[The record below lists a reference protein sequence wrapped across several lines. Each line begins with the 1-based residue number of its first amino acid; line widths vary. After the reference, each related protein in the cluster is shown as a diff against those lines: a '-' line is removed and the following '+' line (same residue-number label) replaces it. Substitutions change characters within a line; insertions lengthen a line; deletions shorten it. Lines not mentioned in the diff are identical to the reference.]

1 MNKKFRGLVLS
12 GVLSIS
18 MIAPLGITSDAAS
31 SEVDVGESLTNDM
44 EIRDANGKLL
54 KLDELIVES
63 EVVDVEIENSDVL
76 VEEGLLSANYKSE
89 MIRDLNTR
97 LQKDIT
103 VWFDYPTTITHNFII
118 RNPYDGNKKIVSL
131 TSKGTFA
138 ANASK
143 KLKSSIAISNKVNY
157 NGYITTLG
165 AASQGSYVGKGGTSK
180 ATRKLSATK
189 VGYASNSHT
198 FSYGAKYTKYVPS
211 YSTQVGFGINATVT
225 YS

>member
-31 SEVDVGESLTNDM
+31 SEVGVGESLTNDM

-143 KLKSSIAISNKVNY
+143 N
-157 NGYITTLG
+157 
-165 AASQGSYVGKGGTSK
+165 
-180 ATRKLSATK
+180 
-189 VGYASNSHT
+189 
-198 FSYGAKYTKYVPS
+198 
-211 YSTQVGFGINATVT
+211 
-225 YS
+225 